1 MDQVNNQIPTFEDKA
16 EALYYY
22 PMFRTWFGLLGLCKL
37 PWNDIVP
44 ADNSMT
50 DEPAKVPEHVDN
62 YLDLY
67 YGVTGTKIDRD
78 DMIKMSE
85 RVYNFQ
91 RIFNI
96 RLGKGLRAN
105 DAIPYRSQ
113 GPVTEEEYLSR
124 QERYDGQ
131 LVELVGFTKEE
142 VEKMSLKE
150 KMAATRKHREGEYEK
165 LIDAVYPKR
174 GWNLNGVPT
183 IAHLKELGMDLP
195 ELLEVVEPLQ

>member
-1 MDQVNNQIPTFEDKA
+1 MRIRRRRCITIRC
-16 EALYYY
+16 L
-22 PMFRTWFGLLGLCKL
+22 RTWFGLLGLCKL

-44 ADNSMT
+44 ADNSLT

-67 YGVTGTKIDRD
+67 YGVTGVKIDRD

-105 DAIPYRSQ
+105 DAISIPLPGTGYGRRISVPS
-113 GPVTEEEYLSR
+113 GALRWSA
-124 QERYDGQ
+124 G
-131 LVELVGFTKEE
+131 
-142 VEKMSLKE
+142 
-150 KMAATRKHREGEYEK
+150 
-165 LIDAVYPKR
+165 R
-174 GWNLNGVPT
+174 GWLV
-183 IAHLKELGMDLP
+183 
-195 ELLEVVEPLQ
+195 LQKKKSKKCP

>member
-1 MDQVNNQIPTFEDKA
+1 
-16 EALYYY
+16 
-22 PMFRTWFGLLGLCKL
+22 
-37 PWNDIVP
+37 
-44 ADNSMT
+44 
-50 DEPAKVPEHVDN
+50 
-62 YLDLY
+62 
-67 YGVTGTKIDRD
+67 
-78 DMIKMSE
+78 MIKMSE

-150 KMAATRKHREGEYEK
+150 KMDATR
-165 LIDAVYPKR
+165 
-174 GWNLNGVPT
+174 
-183 IAHLKELGMDLP
+183 
-195 ELLEVVEPLQ
+195 